1 MMFSMTMLSTDELA
15 QLAGVSAA
23 TVRRY
28 ARSGDLPAVASPGG
42 HRKFDQREAL
52 AALEV
57 LRERIRQA
65 PADEDALFSGFD
77 PPATPRGPATTVVP
91 SVRRVSPTGSTKH
104 MVRQKATITL
114 DRATVAE
121 VQRLTGAATT
131 SAAVGL
137 ALRALIK
144 AERIRHDVAAYQLM
158 PITDEELALTNLR
171 PDWSDLA
178 DDTDW
183 DAMFP
188 EET

>member
-77 PPATPRGPATTVVP
+77 PPATPRGPVITVVASLRVLESAVVEP
-91 SVRRVSPTGSTKH
+91 SW
-104 MVRQKATITL
+104 L
-114 DRATVAE
+114 D
-121 VQRLTGAATT
+121 GAAWE
-131 SAAVGL
+131 
-137 ALRALIK
+137 ALV
-144 AERIRHDVAAYQLM
+144 EVA
-158 PITDEELALTNLR
+158 D
-171 PDWSDLA
+171 A
-178 DDTDW
+178 DY
-183 DAMFP
+183 
-188 EET
+188 